1 MGKIYLIVA
10 AGISAGL
17 MFAQSGR
24 KATFTKA
31 TSVTPATM
39 VQEQPITKRTCGT
52 VAPPVEWEEQFQKL
66 IEQYVKDH
74 PEIMNG
80 RVYTNYTI
88 PIVFHIIHG
97 GQAVGTY
104 PNLAQ
109 GQINSQV
116 QVLNADFAGTGF
128 NVGNYPSNAFV
139 NFAASLPAANKD
151 ANGRVKVANT
161 GIQFCLATKDPNG
174 NTLAEPG
181 INRINYNNITAPLTG
196 TFTSKNPAASAYNNP
211 SKFKDFIDNYIK
223 PNTIWDPT
231 RYFNV
236 WVTDQNINVGLLGYA
251 TFPAGTGLS
260 GLSGFGTATTDGV
273 WIWAAACG
281 SKNIYPSGTYVA
293 PYDKG
298 RTLTHEA
305 GHWLG
310 LRHIGGDAFT
320 GCGNDYCNDTPPNK
334 GGYAGGQFGQNYGCP
349 SYPLNQNQCS
359 GNIDGDMFM
368 NFMDY
373 TDDACMYMFTVDQ
386 TTRMQT
392 ALVNGTYRSQLTAS
406 SATLCGSSSPAAN
419 ACFTMPSTGCINTA
433 INLTNCSTGSP
444 TPTYT
449 WTANPNTGVTFN
461 PNQNATNPSVTF
473 ANTGTYTITLTASNG
488 TVSTYSQV
496 ISISSCAT
504 QTVCNDTITN
514 IRNTDTL
521 IVYTV
526 KTSTACTT
534 GGFVSGNNC
543 YGDLE
548 KAEFFAPS
556 TYTHVQPAQFIKGVI
571 VLFYKNGNVGT
582 GGSSTGR
589 VDMKI
594 YNGNGTSGPGTAVET
609 VTANL
614 GMITAGTPTTN
625 VTYCGDPNLGYSQP
639 IILPY
644 KYNFTTPV
652 GPLSS
657 LTPNGFFASVV
668 LPTTSG
674 DTAVIF
680 NNTIGSNPTNTM
692 WEKWNT
698 NVWYPYNNSNSWGIS
713 LSGAILPILTCTT
726 GKDEIS
732 AFANNIMIVP
742 NPSNGIFNI
751 ITTFN
756 EKQNIKFEV
765 MNTLGQVLNSG
776 EFQNVMSNYLTINLS
791 NYQNG
796 IYFLRITN
804 GTETLV
810 KRIVINK

>member
-1 MGKIYLIVA
+1 MRKIYLIVA

-31 TSVTPATM
+31 TSVTPAAIIE
-39 VQEQPITKRTCGT
+39 EQSIKRGCGT
-52 VAPPVEWEEQFQKL
+52 VAPPIEWEEQFQKL

-74 PEIMNG
+74 PEVMNG
-80 RVYTNYTI
+80 KVYANYTI
-88 PIVFHIIHG
+88 PIVFHVIHG
-97 GQAVGTY
+97 GQAVGSY
-104 PNLAQ
+104 PNLAAA
-109 GQINSQV
+109 QINSQV
-116 QVLNADFAGTGF
+116 QVLNADYAGTGL
-128 NVGNYPSNAFV
+128 NVSNYPSNAFV

-151 ANGRVKVANT
+151 ANGRVKIANT

-181 INRINYNNITAPLTG
+181 IDRINYVTKGWSNPAS
-196 TFTSKNPAASAYNNP
+196 FTSVSAFQ
-211 SKFKDFIDNYIK
+211 SFIDGTVK
-223 PNTIWDPT
+223 PQSIWDPT

-236 WVTDQNINVGLLGYA
+236 WVTDVSTSVGLLGYA
-251 TFPAGTGLS
+251 TFPTGTGLS
-260 GLSGFGTATTDGV
+260 GISGTGTSTTDGV
-273 WIWAAACG
+273 WIWAKACG
-281 SKNIYPSGTYVA
+281 SKNIYPSGTYA
-293 PYDKG
+293 TPYDKG

-310 LRHIGGDAFT
+310 LRHIWGDGTCAT
-320 GCGNDYCNDTPPNK
+320 DYCNDTPP
-334 GGYAGGQFGQNYGCP
+334 AQTANYGTITT
-349 SYPLNQNQCS
+349 YPYHVGTCS
-359 GNIDGDMFM
+359 GNSPDGEMYM

-373 TDDACMYMFTVDQ
+373 TDDAAMYMFTVDQ

-392 ALVNGTYRSQLTAS
+392 AMANGTYRSQLTAS

-419 ACFTMPSTGCINTA
+419 ACFTMPSTGCVNTA
-433 INLTNCSTGSP
+433 INLTNCSTGTP
-444 TPTYT
+444 APTYT
-449 WTANPNTGVTFN
+449 WSANPSSGVTFN

-488 TVSTYSQV
+488 TISTSSNV
-496 ISISSCAT
+496 ISISSCVT

-521 IVYTV
+521 ITYITGGP
-526 KTSTACTT
+526 TSSCP
-534 GGFVSGNNC
+534 GFVSGNNC

-556 TYTHVQPAQFIKGVI
+556 TYTQVQPAQFITGVI

-594 YNGNGTSGPGTAVET
+594 YDGNGTSGPGTAVAT

-614 GMITAGTPTTN
+614 GMITSGTPTTN

-657 LTPNGFFASVV
+657 VTPNGFFASVV

-680 NNTIGSNPTNTM
+680 NNTIDSNPTNTM

-698 NVWYPYNNSNSWGIS
+698 GTWYAYDNSNSWGIS
-713 LSGAILPILTCTT
+713 LNGAILPILTCTT

-732 AFANNIMIVP
+732 TFANNIMIVP

-751 ITTFN
+751 VTTFN

-765 MNTLGQVLNSG
+765 MNTIGQVLNTG
-776 EFQNVMSNYLTINLS
+776 EFQNVMNNYLTINLS

-796 IYFLRITN
+796 IYFLKITN

>member
-1 MGKIYLIVA
+1 MRKIYLIVA

-31 TSVTPATM
+31 TSATPATM
-39 VQEQPITKRTCGT
+39 VQEQPIKRTCGT

-80 RVYTNYTI
+80 KVYTNYTI
-88 PIVFHIIHG
+88 PIVFHVVHG

-104 PNLAQ
+104 PNLAAA
-109 GQINSQV
+109 QINSQV
-116 QVLNADFAGTGF
+116 QVLNADYAGTGL

-139 NFAASLPAANKD
+139 NYAASLPAANKD
-151 ANGRVKVANT
+151 GNGRVKIANT
-161 GIQFCLATKDPNG
+161 GVQFCLATKDPNG

-181 INRINYNNITAPLTG
+181 IDRINYVSKGWSNPAS
-196 TFTSKNPAASAYNNP
+196 FTSVSAFQ
-211 SKFKDFIDNYIK
+211 SFIDGTVK

-236 WVTDQNINVGLLGYA
+236 WVTDENINVGLLGYA
-251 TFPAGTGLS
+251 TFPVGTGLT

-273 WIWAAACG
+273 WIWAKACG
-281 SKNIYPSGTYVA
+281 SQNIYPSGTYA
-293 PYDKG
+293 TPYDKG

-310 LRHIGGDAFT
+310 LRHIWGDGTCAS
-320 GCGNDYCNDTPPNK
+320 DYCADTPP
-334 GGYAGGQFGQNYGCP
+334 AQTANYGTITT
-349 SYPLNQNQCS
+349 YPYHVGTCT
-359 GNIDGDMFM
+359 GNSPDGEMYM

-373 TDDACMYMFTVDQ
+373 TDDAAMYMFTVDQ
-386 TTRMQT
+386 TTRIQT
-392 ALVNGTYRSQLTAS
+392 AMANGTYRSQLTAS
-406 SATLCGSSSPAAN
+406 SATLCGASSPAAN

-488 TVSTYSQV
+488 TVSTSSHV
-496 ISISSCAT
+496 ISISSCVT

-521 IVYTV
+521 VAYTLP
-526 KTSTACTT
+526 TSTACTT

-556 TYTHVQPAQFIKGVI
+556 TYTHVQPAQFITGVI

-589 VDMKI
+589 VDMTI
-594 YNGNGTSGPGTAVET
+594 YNGNGTSGPGATVAT

-657 LTPNGFFASVV
+657 STPNGFFASVV

-698 NVWYPYNNSNSWGIS
+698 NAWYAYNDATNSWGID
-713 LSGAILPILTCTT
+713 LNGAILPILTCST
-726 GKDEIS
+726 GKEEIS
-732 AFANNIMIVP
+732 TFANNIMIVP

-751 ITTFN
+751 VTTFN

-804 GTETLV
+804 GSETLV

>member
-1 MGKIYLIVA
+1 MRKIYLIVA
-10 AGISAGL
+10 AGISVGL

-31 TSVTPATM
+31 TSATPATM
-39 VQEQPITKRTCGT
+39 VQEQPIKRTCGT

-88 PIVFHIIHG
+88 PIVFHVVHG
-97 GQAVGTY
+97 GQAIGTY

-116 QVLNADFAGTGF
+116 QVLNADYSGTGL

-139 NFAASLPAANKD
+139 NYAASLPAANKD
-151 ANGRVKVANT
+151 ANGRVKIANT

-181 INRINYNNITAPLTG
+181 IDRINYVSKGWSNPAS
-196 TFTSKNPAASAYNNP
+196 FTSVSAFQ
-211 SKFKDFIDNYIK
+211 SFIDGTVK

-236 WVTDQNINVGLLGYA
+236 WVTDVSTSVGLLGYA
-251 TFPAGTGLS
+251 TFPAGTGLT

-273 WIWAAACG
+273 WIWAKACG
-281 SKNIYPSGTYVA
+281 SKNIYPSGTYAA

-310 LRHIGGDAFT
+310 LRHIWGDGTCAT
-320 GCGNDYCNDTPPNK
+320 DYCADTPPAQTSN
-334 GGYAGGQFGQNYGCP
+334 NGCP
-349 SYPLNQNQCS
+349 TYPYHVGTCS
-359 GNIDGDMFM
+359 GNSPDGEMFM

-392 ALVNGTYRSQLTAS
+392 AMANGTYRSQLTAS

-473 ANTGTYTITLTASNG
+473 ANTGSYTITLTASNG
-488 TVSTYSQV
+488 TVSTSSHV
-496 ISISSCAT
+496 ISISSCVT

-521 IVYTV
+521 VAYTLP
-526 KTSTACTT
+526 TSTACTT
-534 GGFVSGNNC
+534 GGFISGNNC

-556 TYTHVQPAQFIKGVI
+556 TYTQVQPAQFITGVI

-589 VDMKI
+589 VDMTI
-594 YNGNGTSGPGTAVET
+594 YNGDGTSGPGTAVAT

-614 GMITAGTPTTN
+614 GMITAGTPTTK

-644 KYNFTTPV
+644 KYTFTTPV

-657 LTPNGFFASVV
+657 STPNGFFASVV

-698 NVWYPYNNSNSWGIS
+698 NAWYAYNDATNSWGID
-713 LSGAILPILTCTT
+713 LNGAILPILTCTT

-732 AFANNIMIVP
+732 TFANNIMIVP

-751 ITTFN
+751 VTTFN

-776 EFQNVMSNYLTINLS
+776 EFQNVMSNHLTINLS

-804 GTETLV
+804 GSETLV

>member
-1 MGKIYLIVA
+1 MQQNFSIMRKIYLIVA

-31 TSVTPATM
+31 TSVTPAAIIE
-39 VQEQPITKRTCGT
+39 EQSIKRGCGT
-52 VAPPVEWEEQFQKL
+52 VAPPIEWEEQFQKL

-74 PEIMNG
+74 PELLEG
-80 RVYTNYTI
+80 KVFSNYTI
-88 PIVFHIIHG
+88 PVVFHVIHG
-97 GQAVGTY
+97 GQSVGTY

-116 QVLNADFAGTGF
+116 TVLNQDFSGNGY
-128 NVGNYPSNAFV
+128 NSSNYPSNAFV

-151 ANGRVKVANT
+151 ANGRVKIANT
-161 GIQFCLATKDPNG
+161 NIQFCLATKDPNG
-174 NTLAEPG
+174 NPLPEPG
-181 INRINYNNITAPLTG
+181 IDRINYNSKGWSNPAS
-196 TFTSKNPAASAYNNP
+196 FTSYLTFKNYM
-211 SKFKDFIDNYIK
+211 DNTIK
-223 PNTIWDPT
+223 PQSIWDPT

-236 WVTDQNINVGLLGYA
+236 WVSDVNSNVGILGYA
-251 TFPAGTGLS
+251 TFPPSS
-260 GLSGFGTATTDGV
+260 GLSGISGVGTTTTDGV
-273 WIWAAACG
+273 WIWARACG
-281 SKNIYPSGTYVA
+281 SNVIFPSGTYMS
-293 PYDKG
+293 PYNKG

-310 LRHIGGDAFT
+310 LRHIGGDVSG

-334 GGYAGGQFGQNYGCP
+334 GGYAGGQNGQNYGCP
-349 SYPLNQNQCS
+349 TYPLNQNQCS
-359 GNIDGDMFM
+359 GNVDGDMFM

-386 TTRMQT
+386 TTRMHT
-392 ALVNGTYRSQLTAS
+392 ALTNSPLRNQLTAS

-419 ACFTMPSTGCINTA
+419 ACFTMPSTGCVNTA
-433 INLTNCSTGSP
+433 INLTNCSTGTP
-444 TPTYT
+444 APTYT
-449 WTANPNTGVTFN
+449 WSANPSSGVTFN

-488 TVSTYSQV
+488 TISTASNV
-496 ISISSCAT
+496 ISISSCVT

-521 IVYTV
+521 VAYITGAP
-526 KTSTACTT
+526 TSTCP
-534 GGFVSGNNC
+534 GFVSGNNC

-556 TYTHVQPAQFIKGVI
+556 TYTHVQPAQFITGVI

-589 VDMKI
+589 VDLKI
-594 YNGNGTSGPGTAVET
+594 YNGNGTSGPGTAVAT

-614 GMITAGTPTTN
+614 GMITSGTPTTN

-657 LTPNGFFASVV
+657 VTPNGFFASVV
-668 LPTTSG
+668 LPTTTG

-680 NNTIGSNPTNTM
+680 NNTYKSNPTNTM
-692 WEKWNT
+692 WEKWDT
-698 NVWYPYNNSNSWGIS
+698 GTWYAYDNSNSWGIS
-713 LSGAILPILTCTT
+713 LNGAILPILTCTT

-732 AFANNIMIVP
+732 TFANNIMIVP

-751 ITTFN
+751 VTTFN

-765 MNTLGQVLNSG
+765 MNTIGQVLNTG
-776 EFQNVMSNYLTINLS
+776 EFQNVMNNYLTINLS

-796 IYFLRITN
+796 IYFLKITN